1 MKGFRTF
8 IIGFILI
15 MVNCFFMG
23 FIYME
28 MYELAV
34 APLLNYLG
42 NAPYIPYG
50 CFVLLNC
57 VFALYNSNNDK
68 KKKYAEMNA
77 EFWIDYLTTI
87 VNKLI
92 ILGITF
98 MFNLMFV

>member
-1 MKGFRTF
+1 MKGFGTF
-8 IIGFILI
+8 IIGFFLIL
-15 MVNCFFMG
+15 VNCFFMG

-34 APLLNYLG
+34 APLLNYFCV
-42 NAPYIPYG
+42 APQIPYG
-50 CFVLLNC
+50 IFVLFNC
-57 VFALYNSNNDK
+57 LIALYNSNKDK
-68 KKKYAEMNA
+68 KKKYTEMNE
-77 EFWIDYLTTI
+77 EFWVDYLTAI

>member
-15 MVNCFFMG
+15 MVSCFFMG

-57 VFALYNSNNDK
+57 VVALYNSDK
-68 KKKYAEMNA
+68 KKEKKYTELNE
-77 EFWIDYLTTI
+77 EFWIDYLTSAFQ
-87 VNKLI
+87 KFI

-98 MFNLMFV
+98 MFNLMFI